1 MERESTKHGPLQDD
15 QLKHETAPLEQT
27 GPRRPH
33 IEEWREV
40 EPVDDIPIAG
50 RQAPGPEDAEAQD
63 IALRSELARL
73 MTSDE
78 FPAGRDEV
86 VARLED
92 KDAPALLIGRV
103 ARLGADQRFTSAHEV
118 MVALGINAPEHR
130 QRGGGV

>member
-1 MERESTKHGPLQDD
+1 
-15 QLKHETAPLEQT
+15 
-27 GPRRPH
+27 
-33 IEEWREV
+33 
-40 EPVDDIPIAG
+40 
-50 RQAPGPEDAEAQD
+50 
-63 IALRSELARL
+63 

-130 QRGGGV
+130 QKGGGV